1 MSESAAEAQGDESPA
16 ARGETGTSH
25 ELLQRLRELEAENS
39 ALAQANENQR
49 ETYER
54 CLDEVANHVVQALL
68 NQKDLREECI
78 KLKKRVFDLERQN
91 QALSDLFQQKLQLS
105 AGSLPQL
112 PLHPVPVSLDA
123 PGSPQLGSTEQPP
136 ALLPPGCCA
145 PPAEA
150 TPVGPSGSPVLSPG
164 APSLDALSPFFKK
177 KAQILEVL
185 RKLEE
190 TDPLLG
196 PPSGPPHAQG
206 PPDSPCSPEPRAG
219 ADAPGWAPSC
229 PLRGLGA
236 AAGWRGAEGSP
247 CSSPEEAAPPRGA
260 LLSALAER
268 LLRGD
273 GGCCRLNGEA
283 PGPPRQRGG
292 GGPEHPAFLGL
303 YAPCEE
309 SPEGGFAPLSPRL
322 GLPSP
327 GGGAPPL
334 TSPSK
339 VLKALKLPGPPG
351 VLRLSPQLAR
361 ASKIPCRSSNPEAS
375 PVLSRRAS
383 PDAPPEP
390 GSPEPPGFPLPH
402 AYEAAEQ
409 PLGPLP
415 AGPPAAGER
424 AAASP
429 PSPRRGAGGSAPSRR
444 PGKKPPEPGYLPFKE
459 RLAALGKLRG
469 ADSREPPGPGRPER
483 GHGAEPRPPARG
495 CLGGQPDTLSRRTAR
510 SPWHGATPPAP
521 WASTAKW
528 GARGAPPVAGPR
540 RAPPPPPPAKAA
552 RSPHGSPTKLP
563 TKAAGKTGG
572 PRGEEPKAAPAAAA
586 AGAAK
591 AAGGPR
597 KAPPGPEA
605 LGAGSAAGA
614 AGHSAIEEKVMKGIE
629 ENVLRLQGQERAPA
643 AEVKVKPAGGL
654 ASWFGLRRSKLPAL
668 SRRAEGARGREWS
681 GAPAPLRREVKLA
694 ARKLEAE
701 SLNISKLMEKAEDLR
716 KALQEEQAFLHGLA
730 LDKGRPRAR
739 GPGPERSPG
748 QLQVMYQ
755 EVTAENFMQQLLNRV
770 DGKDVSYE
778 SRLEHKRD
786 LCDFQRV
793 SPDAKDPRLCRPPRN
808 GIVGHLRGCQ
818 EPPDKVPDVGL
829 RDELPSDESLSE
841 SGTSQHFA
849 ACGSLTRTLDS
860 GIGTFPPPDYG
871 GAPAKSA
878 PKPRG
883 RPEPLPG
890 AAPARPAA
898 LTKVP
903 RKARTLEREV
913 PSVEELLVPGKHRS
927 VAPSRA
933 TAPPSAHSHRGCPQ
947 DADAEKPRRVQQS
960 KNWTFPNAKACGAPD
975 PFLCPPGGLEGLHQ
989 PALAPVCSPAGHR
1002 GASPEAPPPLPP
1014 ALSACSSR
1022 TPSASDV
1029 GDEGST
1035 EARSRDAGCG
1045 PPRDGALGVAQRL
1058 ALRQPLLLR
1067 QPGLSPPPS
1076 PPMPPTPPP
1085 FHGSVPYHPPP

>member
-1 MSESAAEAQGDESPA
+1 QLPVPTGHPAGTLGQPRAQPWCPLPGRPLPLLQEESADPGGA
-16 ARGETGTSH
+16 
-25 ELLQRLRELEAENS
+25 
-39 ALAQANENQR
+39 AQAGG
-49 ETYER
+49 
-54 CLDEVANHVVQALL
+54 DGP
-68 NQKDLREECI
+68 
-78 KLKKRVFDLERQN
+78 
-91 QALSDLFQQKLQLS
+91 S
-105 AGSLPQL
+105 AGTPPGTPPLPGD
-112 PLHPVPVSLDA
+112 PPI
-123 PGSPQLGSTEQPP
+123 PP
-136 ALLPPGCCA
+136 APPN
-145 PPAEA
+145 P
-150 TPVGPSGSPVLSPG
+150 GP
-164 APSLDALSPFFKK
+164 
-177 KAQILEVL
+177 
-185 RKLEE
+185 
-190 TDPLLG
+190 
-196 PPSGPPHAQG
+196 
-206 PPDSPCSPEPRAG
+206 G
-219 ADAPGWAPSC
+219 ADAPGWTPC

-247 CSSPEEAAPPRGA
+247 CSSPEEAVPPRGA

-273 GGCCRLNGEA
+273 GGCCRLNGEPPA
-283 PGPPRQRGG
+283 PPRQRG

-327 GGGAPPL
+327 GGGAAPPL
-334 TSPSK
+334 PSPSK

-351 VLRLSPQLAR
+351 ALRLSPQLAR
-361 ASKIPCRSSNPEAS
+361 ASKIPCRSTNPEAS

-390 GSPEPPGFPLPH
+390 GSPEPPVFPPPH
-402 AYEAAEQ
+402 PYEAAEQ

-415 AGPPAAGER
+415 VGPPAGGER

-469 ADSREPPGPGRPER
+469 ADGREPPPGPGRPER
-483 GHGAEPRPPARG
+483 GHGAEPRPPVRG
-495 CLGGQPDTLSRRTAR
+495 CLGGSLKHPEPA
-510 SPWHGATPPAP
+510 HGSGAPGALLLLLAP
-521 WASTAKW
+521 WASTAKR
-528 GARGAPPVAGPR
+528 GARGAPPGAGPLQ
-540 RAPPPPPPAKAA
+540 RAPPPPPAKAA

-572 PRGEEPKAAPAAAA
+572 SSRGEEPKAAPTTAVTTAVTTG
-586 AGAAK
+586 GATK
-591 AAGGPR
+591 TTGGPR
-597 KAPPGPEA
+597 KAPSGPET
-605 LGAGSAAGA
+605 LGAGSSAGA

-730 LDKGRPRAR
+730 LEKGRPRAR
-739 GPGPERSPG
+739 GAGPERSPG

-818 EPPDKVPDVGL
+818 DPPEKVPDVGL

-841 SGTSQHFA
+841 SGTAQHFA

-871 GAPAKSA
+871 GVPAKST

-890 AAPARPAA
+890 AVPGRPAA

-913 PSVEELLVPGKHRS
+913 PSVEELLVPGKHRGTG
-927 VAPSRA
+927 APCRA
-933 TAPPSAHSHRGCPQ
+933 AGPPGAHSHRGCPQ

-960 KNWTFPNAKACGAPD
+960 KNWTFPNAKACGNTD

-989 PALAPVCSPAGHR
+989 PALVS
-1002 GASPEAPPPLPP
+1002 
-1014 ALSACSSR
+1014 
-1022 TPSASDV
+1022 
-1029 GDEGST
+1029 
-1035 EARSRDAGCG
+1035 
-1045 PPRDGALGVAQRL
+1045 
-1058 ALRQPLLLR
+1058 
-1067 QPGLSPPPS
+1067 
-1076 PPMPPTPPP
+1076 
-1085 FHGSVPYHPPP
+1085 

>member
-16 ARGETGTSH
+16 ARSETGTSH

-145 PPAEA
+145 PPGDSALSPQA

-219 ADAPGWAPSC
+219 ADAPGWAPC

-351 VLRLSPQLAR
+351 ALRLSPQLAR

-415 AGPPAAGER
+415 AGPPA
-424 AAASP
+424 
-429 PSPRRGAGGSAPSRR
+429 GSAPSRR

-469 ADSREPPGPGRPER
+469 ADSR
-483 GHGAEPRPPARG
+483 
-495 CLGGQPDTLSRRTAR
+495 
-510 SPWHGATPPAP
+510 
-521 WASTAKW
+521 
-528 GARGAPPVAGPR
+528 PR

-572 PRGEEPKAAPAAAA
+572 PRGEEPKAAPAAAAA

-818 EPPDKVPDVGL
+818 EPPDKVGTPPGL

-960 KNWTFPNAKACGAPD
+960 KNWTFPNAKACGATD

-1045 PPRDGALGVAQRL
+1045 PPGMEHSES
-1058 ALRQPLLLR
+1058 
-1067 QPGLSPPPS
+1067 LSDS
-1076 PPMPPTPPP
+1076 LYDSLSSC
-1085 FHGSVPYHPPP
+1085 GSQG